1 MGAIV
6 VNTLQC
12 YISQPTYL
20 NHHLL
25 AHDPFRSLD
34 LGGVGGMIQMAVRRI
49 RRADH
54 RVKVIYLLRG

>member
-1 MGAIV
+1 M
-6 VNTLQC
+6 TFL
-12 YISQPTYL
+12 QPTYL

-54 RVKVIYLLRG
+54 RVKVHVCRIELETICHL